1 MHTEWG
7 KVMATLSE
15 DVDEETPLQV
25 RLNGAA
31 TAIGKMGLLVAVF
44 TFIVLMIRCG
54 AGWVPFKPY
63 TLFRIVIRAR
73 TCFESL
79 GGEEDLCERRCVTRS
94 AGTNAPVNV
103 C

>member
-44 TFIVLMIRCG
+44 TFIVLMIRC
-54 AGWVPFKPY
+54 ASVACKMFP
-63 TLFRIVIRAR
+63 V
-73 TCFESL
+73 FEWPVQRSVEASL
-79 GGEEDLCERRCVTRS
+79 RGY
-94 AGTNAPVNV
+94 N
-103 C
+103 